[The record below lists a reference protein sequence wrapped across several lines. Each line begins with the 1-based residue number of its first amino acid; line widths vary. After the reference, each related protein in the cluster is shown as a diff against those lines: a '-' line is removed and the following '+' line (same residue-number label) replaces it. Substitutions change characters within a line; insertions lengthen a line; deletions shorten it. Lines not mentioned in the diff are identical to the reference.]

1 MCQLFADLSDGVGQR
16 IALRSTGAH
25 RGPVF
30 ALSQRV
36 FVNQVTPAQAV
47 RRFFVLL
54 HYLVAF
60 ILFLKVEKTA
70 RPSRE
75 ERLADFSRYAAQD
88 PEKQKPSQVDD
99 ESWKQSRVPT
109 IAVHL
114 TELDKDLLGFN
125 KALVMFPVCTNIM
138 TPWKDPNDLLGQ
150 LVRETLTS
158 YQASERGKHVAQSGE
173 LKFCVGHHK
182 RDTFELGGHRYV
194 VAACATDRPA
204 FLIVLRSGQGSER
217 ELLHAYCAMGLS
229 KQRNGQ
235 QALLARIGDFDLAH
249 IYSQVVRE
257 KLDIARISTRAI
269 AKDPSLNERLL
280 QEWSTRC
287 AQPNVPPSRLLG
299 QAAVSCSSWPS
310 DISFD
315 HVKAFLTSFGP
326 SDDAWVKLVEDN
338 TKFPVEY
345 VFFIIIRKSRSFDQV
360 NVFLLVIDLDGPAWV
375 YFVGDN
381 ANFYV
386 SCIFFS
392 ISEERLTSQY
402 HNHHSG

>member
-1 MCQLFADLSDGVGQR
+1 MSIRRHSVNFCDIVDLRLTSRCWANFRIISSRDGQR

-99 ESWKQSRVPT
+99 ESWKQTRVPT

-138 TPWKDPNDLLGQ
+138 TPWLDPNDLLGQ

-194 VAACATDRPA
+194 VEAKNVMAKIDGTDLVFKCVHA
-204 FLIVLRSGQGSER
+204 
-217 ELLHAYCAMGLS
+217 ELTTE
-229 KQRNGQ
+229 Q
-235 QALLARIGDFDLAH
+235 
-249 IYSQVVRE
+249 
-257 KLDIARISTRAI
+257 
-269 AKDPSLNERLL
+269 
-280 QEWSTRC
+280 
-287 AQPNVPPSRLLG
+287 
-299 QAAVSCSSWPS
+299 
-310 DISFD
+310 
-315 HVKAFLTSFGP
+315 
-326 SDDAWVKLVEDN
+326 
-338 TKFPVEY
+338 
-345 VFFIIIRKSRSFDQV
+345 
-360 NVFLLVIDLDGPAWV
+360 
-375 YFVGDN
+375 
-381 ANFYV
+381 
-386 SCIFFS
+386 
-392 ISEERLTSQY
+392 
-402 HNHHSG
+402 